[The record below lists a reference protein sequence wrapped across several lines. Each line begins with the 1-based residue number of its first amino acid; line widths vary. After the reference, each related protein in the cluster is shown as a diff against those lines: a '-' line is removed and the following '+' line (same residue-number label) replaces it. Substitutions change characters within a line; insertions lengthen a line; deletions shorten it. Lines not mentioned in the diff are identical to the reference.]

1 MFSDDIIKD
10 RINEILKEKEDN
22 KFNSYEINDFFKN
35 SQMTINAIDDV
46 DENIIYIEDKINSII
61 YDINWNNNN
70 RNKKININNKD
81 LNQLLIDNKINLK
94 TIRNKKII
102 AIIINHIKIIEEK
115 EKKIQQELR
124 ENYCKVCFIVILIM
138 IIIIIITA
146 ITAST
151 FI

>member
-10 RINEILKEKEDN
+10 RIDEILKEKEDN
-22 KFNSYEINDFFKN
+22 KFNLYEINDFFKN
-35 SQMTINAIDDV
+35 SEMTINAIDDV

-94 TIRNKKII
+94 TIRNKEII
-102 AIIINHIKIIEEK
+102 SIIINHIKIIEEK

-124 ENYCKVCFIVILIM
+124 ENYCKVCFIVIFIM
-138 IIIIIITA
+138 IIITA